1 MPLTGASRG
10 TRQDQDESMGEEYSK
25 IDDALQALRDGR
37 IIIVVDHEDRENEGD
52 FIAAAEKITPEIIAF
67 MISQGRGLLCMPIL
81 PELASRL
88 QLNPMVDHN
97 TAPHQTPYTV
107 PVDHIST
114 GTGISAEARAKTIK
128 AILDPATRPGDLVRP
143 GHLFPLVA
151 KEGGVLRRAGHTEAA
166 VDLARLAGLTPAGV
180 ICEITDGI
188 GMAGRDKLHD
198 IAQEHGLPIVSIEAL
213 IKYRRLRE
221 KLVHRV
227 AEADLPTRYGHG
239 RIIGFRVQYEPVN
252 EPVAFVM
259 GDLQS
264 VEAPLVRLHSSC
276 FTGDLLDSLR
286 CDCGDQLHMAL
297 AMIGQEGVGALIY
310 LPQEG
315 RGIGLIEKIR
325 AYNLQDNGLD
335 TVQANTALGY
345 RADPRDYGIGL
356 QVLKDLG
363 LTKVRLLTNNPKKT
377 DAFVYYGY
385 DLTVVDQVPIIAP
398 MMAERQR
405 DLDAKRDKLGHLL
418 PPRPCCGDGPDGENC
433 QAGNSRS
440 PACARTESSL
450 PTKQVVQNDLKA

>member
-1 MPLTGASRG
+1 MNQEFSR
-10 TRQDQDESMGEEYSK
+10 
-25 IDDALQALRDGR
+25 IDDALEALRDGR
-37 IIIVVDHEDRENEGD
+37 VIIVVDDENRENEGD
-52 FIAAAEKITPEIIAF
+52 FVVAAEKATPEIIAF
-67 MISQGRGLLCMPIL
+67 MITHGRGLLCMPIL
-81 PELASRL
+81 PETADRL
-88 QLNPMVDHN
+88 RLNPMVEHN
-97 TAPHQTPYTV
+97 TAAHQTPYTV
-107 PVDHIST
+107 PVDHVST
-114 GTGISAEARAKTIK
+114 GTGISAEARARTVQ
-128 AILDPATRPGDLVRP
+128 AILDPATRPGDLKRP

-166 VDLARLAGLTPAGV
+166 VDLARLAGMIPAGV

-188 GMAGRDKLHD
+188 GMAGREKLHA
-198 IAQEHGLPIVSIEAL
+198 IAREFGLPIVSIEAL

-239 RIIGFRVQYEPVN
+239 RIIGFKVEHEPGN
-252 EPVAFVM
+252 EPIAFVM
-259 GDLQS
+259 GDLRKAN
-264 VEAPLVRLHSSC
+264 APLVRLHSSC

-297 AMIGQEGVGALIY
+297 AMIAAEGAGALIY

-325 AYNLQDNGLD
+325 AYNLQDKGLD

-345 RADPRDYGIGL
+345 QADPRDYGIGL

-385 DLTVVDQVPIIAP
+385 DLVVVDQVPIIAP
-398 MMAERQR
+398 VVAERQR
-405 DLDAKRDKLGHLL
+405 YLDAKRDKMGHLL
-418 PPRPCCGDGPDGENC
+418 PPRPCCGVGDSCAAADLGAASCACPLEDAPV
-433 QAGNSRS
+433 QRRS
-440 PACARTESSL
+440 TDA
-450 PTKQVVQNDLKA
+450 PTRA